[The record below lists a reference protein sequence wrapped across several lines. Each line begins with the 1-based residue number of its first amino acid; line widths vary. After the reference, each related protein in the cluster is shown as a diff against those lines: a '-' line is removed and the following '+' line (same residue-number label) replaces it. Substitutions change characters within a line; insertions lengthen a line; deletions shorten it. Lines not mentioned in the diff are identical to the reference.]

1 MHFRF
6 GKMKIRQIPT
16 RIFAFL
22 LISIVALQAMASTN
36 DVAISLY
43 NRWENLPSDK
53 LVQMGYHYRNV
64 ARQPDSAMV
73 CFSIVANRYYT
84 HKLDRE
90 DIEHSIEAM
99 LNMASLYCEYFYDY
113 AKAETYNLEAKE
125 LAEKHQCNKHLSNII
140 MHEAYLEELM
150 NLEPDFHPKTVALYK
165 QAFKAA
171 YQQKDWGDMYDSFLN
186 LMFMTTF
193 HDKESMIEQEM
204 EIIKTAPIPPDTL
217 FCYNFARCL
226 IDVVRTWDKKQYD
239 STEVYLSRLKEI
251 AHSQKITPAHRATC
265 QIAANTYCAFF
276 YMGVY
281 KQPDKELAALKDNER
296 IATQFNLLPYLI
308 ATYQNL
314 KEYYQA
320 KNDTTMYEHYRML
333 AMEKTVEMLSNKKL
347 GNVKETKFIYELNKK
362 NEEVRAL
369 AAREQMKN
377 RMMWGALAFAVVLL
391 VVLALLWLNYRR
403 VQERNRSL
411 YENSL
416 EMLRADEEKRQL
428 IEQLQQSQHVEP
440 EPVSPYAPAEEP
452 QRESILDEARQ
463 SDLLHRIFI
472 VMETSDEIFSPD
484 FSLPRLAELVGDHRN
499 YVSDAIN
506 RRYRDNFNG
515 LVNEYRIKEA
525 CRRINDRA
533 RWGDYTLEAIGKSVG
548 FRSRSGFS
556 TIFKQFTGLTPSAYQ
571 RQSKGDATS
580 HTD

>member
-1 MHFRF
+1 
-6 GKMKIRQIPT
+6 MKIRQIPI
-16 RIFAFL
+16 RILAFL
-22 LISIVALQAMASTN
+22 LVTIVAGQAVAAGD
-36 DVAISLY
+36 DVAMSLY
-43 NRWENLPSDK
+43 ERWEHLPGDK
-53 LVQMGYHYRNV
+53 LIQMGYHYRNV

-84 HKLDRE
+84 HKLGRE

-99 LNMASLYCEYFYDY
+99 TNIAALYSEYFYDY
-113 AKAETYNLEAKE
+113 AKAVNYDTEAKA
-125 LAEKHQCNKHLSNII
+125 LIEKHHCYKHLSKVI
-140 MHEAYLEELM
+140 MHEAYIEDLK
-150 NLEPDFHPKTVALYK
+150 NLTPDFHPKTVALYK
-165 QAFKAA
+165 QAFDAA
-171 YQQKDWGDMYDSFLN
+171 YQQKDWGDMYDSFLS
-186 LMFMTTF
+186 LMLMTTF
-193 HDKESMIEQEM
+193 HDKESMIEHEM
-204 EIIKTAPIPPDTL
+204 DIIKNAPIPSDTL
-217 FCYNFARCL
+217 YFYTFARCL
-226 IDVVRTWDKKQYD
+226 IDVVRTWDKKQFD
-239 STEVYLSRLKEI
+239 STEVCLSRLQEI

-265 QIAANTYCAFF
+265 QIVANSYCAFF

-281 KQPDKELAALKDNER
+281 KQPDKELACLKDNEY
-296 IATQFNLLPYLI
+296 IATQYNLLPHLI
-308 ATYQNL
+308 ASYQNL
-314 KEYYQA
+314 KEYYLA
-320 KNDTTMYEHYRML
+320 THDTTMYEHYRML
-333 AMEKTVEMLSNKKL
+333 AMEKTVEMLSDKKL
-347 GNVKETKFIYELNKK
+347 GSANEAKFIYELNKK
-362 NEEVRAL
+362 NEEVRNL
-369 AAREQMKN
+369 AYREKMKS
-377 RMMWGALAFAVVLL
+377 RVMWGVLAFAVVLL
-391 VVLALLWLNYRR
+391 MVLALLWLNYRR

-580 HTD
+580 HAD